1 MHIAVCDDNGA
12 DRKQM
17 ERLLKREGDKRISTE
32 PLYVNFFGNAQ
43 ALFAS
48 PLQYHAYFIDVCKTE
63 GTTGVDIVNDL
74 IAKETTAPIILC
86 CSDINYRK
94 FTFPDNVTFLD
105 KPIKSE
111 ELSATIDH
119 ALEMMAASEV
129 FIELRDDTD
138 TFYVSETDILY
149 AVSNGRHMIVSLT
162 DGRKLSILTTAA
174 NLYAQLQKYPVFL
187 AASSKVILN
196 GRHIQK
202 IGVCRATM
210 VNGDSF
216 FIHREYIKNAR
227 EIYQGLQQK

>member
-1 MHIAVCDDNGA
+1 MHIAVCDTNVA

-48 PLQYHAYFIDVCKTE
+48 PLQYHAFYIDVCKMD
-63 GTTGVDIVNDL
+63 GINGVDIVNRL
-74 IAKETTAPIILC
+74 IAQGTTALIILC
-86 CSDINYRK
+86 CSDINYRE
-94 FTFPDNVTFLD
+94 FAFPDNVTFLD

-119 ALEMMAASEV
+119 ALEMMAAAES

-138 TFYVSETDILY
+138 TFYVTEPDILY
-149 AVSNGRHMIVSLT
+149 AVANGRHMIVSLT
-162 DGRKLSILTTAA
+162 DGRKLSILITAA
-174 NLYAQLQKYPVFL
+174 NLYAQLEKYPVFL

-210 VNGDSF
+210 INGDSF
-216 FIHREYIKNAR
+216 FIHRDYIKNAR
-227 EIYQGLQQK
+227 AIYQGLHQK